1 MFSSGHNPI
10 PQDDVE
16 QLLLNA
22 RLRDE
27 LEPFDDDSLSLVA
40 LGQMTTRRENEFLQS
55 LLVWERAPTIPI
67 SKWFD
72 PELELPHPDTL
83 DDAMLSKTLGEV
95 IERLASR
102 RIVLHWT
109 EHLSDRQLYCL
120 ILRDIL
126 SSPEKR
132 FDLPDRW
139 LAWRCLDDVADPDTW
154 LRYYATNEQRTDW
167 ARENGRAAPP
177 TEPPPYP
184 RRLPV
189 ASEFVRRWPT

>member
-40 LGQMTTRRENEFLQS
+40 SGRMTTRRENEFLQS
-55 LLVWERAPTIPI
+55 LLIWERAPIIPI
-67 SKWFD
+67 SQWFD
-72 PELELPHPDTL
+72 PALDLPHPDVL
-83 DDAMLSKTLGEV
+83 DDAGLSKALGEL

-102 RIVLHWT
+102 RVVLQWT
-109 EHLSDRQLYCL
+109 EHLADRQLYCL

-126 SSPEKR
+126 SSPEKH

-139 LAWRCLDDVADPDTW
+139 LAWRCLDEEADPENW
-154 LRYYATNEQRTDW
+154 LRYYATNEQRLEW
-167 ARENGRAAPP
+167 SRENGRKPP
-177 TEPPPYP
+177 HAETPPFP
-184 RRLPV
+184 RRLPI
-189 ASEFVRRWPT
+189 ASEFLRRWPG

>member
-1 MFSSGHNPI
+1 MFGAGHSPI

-27 LEPFDDDSLSLVA
+27 LEPFDDDSLNLVA
-40 LGQMTTRRENEFLQS
+40 LSQMTTRRENEFLQS
-55 LLVWERAPTIPI
+55 LLIWERAPTMPI
-67 SKWFD
+67 AQWFE
-72 PELELPHPDTL
+72 PELDLPHPDLL
-83 DDAMLSKTLGEV
+83 DDVTLSKTLGGLL
-95 IERLASR
+95 ERLASR
-102 RIVLHWT
+102 RIVLQWT

-139 LAWRCLDDVADPDTW
+139 LAWRCLDEVADPETW
-154 LRYYATNEQRTDW
+154 LKYYATNEQRAEW
-167 ARENGRAAPP
+167 ARENGRDPP
-177 TEPPPYP
+177 PAETPPYP
-184 RRLPV
+184 RRVPV
-189 ASEFVRRWPT
+189 SADFVRRWPT